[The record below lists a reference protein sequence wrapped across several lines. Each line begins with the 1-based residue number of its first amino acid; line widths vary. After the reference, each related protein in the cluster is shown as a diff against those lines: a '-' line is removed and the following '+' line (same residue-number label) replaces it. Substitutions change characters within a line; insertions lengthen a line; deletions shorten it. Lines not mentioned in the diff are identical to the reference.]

1 MKRWIFFDLGGT
13 LIDETM
19 QEESIVNTIVSEFAR
34 LGIAYSKLD
43 VFEAMKDAS
52 ISYESVV
59 KGAVRKLSKT
69 PKQYNDIIQKAVY
82 INELELLYPHV
93 VQVLEQLSKQYNL
106 GVIANQAI
114 GAESRLKKHMIHR
127 FFSVFALSAEVGF
140 SKPDQR
146 IFEYALQQADCQPK
160 DAVMVGDRLD
170 NDIYP
175 ANIIGMTTV
184 RVLQGVAKYQNPL
197 NEMYSPSFEISLIGD
212 MENFTY

>member
-43 VFEAMKDAS
+43 IYEAMKDAS

-69 PKQYNDIIQKAVY
+69 PKQYNDIIHKAVY

-93 VQVLEQLSKQYNL
+93 VQVLDAIQSWDYRKPSNRCGIKIEEAQDTWIFLSICL
-106 GVIANQAI
+106 I
-114 GAESRLKKHMIHR
+114 SR
-127 FFSVFALSAEVGF
+127 S
-140 SKPDQR
+140 R
-146 IFEYALQQADCQPK
+146 IFK
-160 DAVMVGDRLD
+160 TGST
-170 NDIYP
+170 
-175 ANIIGMTTV
+175 NIRICTST
-184 RVLQGVAKYQNPL
+184 
-197 NEMYSPSFEISLIGD
+197 S
-212 MENFTY
+212 